1 MVPAAGA
8 LAGLDRA
15 VQAGEGQVVQVE
27 AARRGAVPAAAVP
40 VADAAAAGGPE
51 AAAAARER

>member
-8 LAGLDRA
+8 PGGLDRVVRAGEVQA
-15 VQAGEGQVVQVE
+15 VQIE

-40 VADAAAAGGPE
+40 VADAAEEVARA